1 LSAYPDSA
9 GRNKAVNHGYD
20 WWMVM
25 KTKNSDE
32 SMKFIK
38 WFVKEK
44 LIDFYSTIILH
55 YQPTRLSIYEDP
67 RWLNHPMVK
76 KHKKAVD
83 FMKGLLTRKDII
95 IDAIDLQGP
104 VVDVRGGKLFE
115 SFVLPEMLQ
124 SLVLKKMD
132 PAACVEETAAKMRK
146 IVQK

>member
-1 LSAYPDSA
+1 
-9 GRNKAVNHGYD
+9 
-20 WWMVM
+20 M

-67 RWLNHPMVK
+67 RWSNNPMVK

-104 VVDVRGGKLFE
+104 AVDVRGGKLFE

-124 SLVLKKMD
+124 SLVLKKTD
-132 PAACVEETAAKMRK
+132 PAACLEETAAKMRK
-146 IVQK
+146 IIQK